1 VTTWDRR
8 DLAVLR
14 AVAKKGAV
22 EGGFL
27 HLSRNGR
34 TLGLDLDDNET
45 HLALLA
51 LRDAGYID
59 AEVTY
64 TGGGATFTR
73 SLVTGRGLRA
83 LGDWPLVSP
92 LSPATL
98 AALLERVADQAPTDD
113 EATAAR
119 SAARYVAGLAA
130 DTVRAALVAAGS
142 RLLRQRIGL

>member
-1 VTTWDRR
+1 VTTWERR
-8 DLAVLR
+8 DLPVLR
-14 AVAKKGAV
+14 AVAEKGVV
-22 EGGFL
+22 EAGM
-27 HLSRNGR
+27 LSLIRDGR

-51 LRDAGYID
+51 LRDAGYVD

-73 SLVTGRGLRA
+73 FLVTGRGLRA
-83 LGDWPLVSP
+83 LGDWPLFSP

-98 AALLERVADQAPTDD
+98 AALLERVADEAPTDD
-113 EATAAR
+113 EATAVR

-130 DTVRAALVAAGS
+130 ETVRAALIAAGS

>member
-1 VTTWDRR
+1 VTTWERR
-8 DLAVLR
+8 DLPVLR
-14 AVAKKGAV
+14 AVAEKAV
-22 EGGFL
+22 VEAGM
-27 HLSRNGR
+27 LSLIRDGR

-51 LRDAGYID
+51 LRDAGYVD

-73 SLVTGRGLRA
+73 FLVTGRGLRA
-83 LGDWPLVSP
+83 LGDWPLFSP

-98 AALLERVADQAPTDD
+98 AALLERVADEAPTDD

-119 SAARYVAGLAA
+119 SAARNVAGLAA
-130 DTVRAALVAAGS
+130 ETVRAALVAAGS